1 MSIKNKFTNDIKKG
15 SLFFITER
23 LSTEN
28 AEVNFIGFM
37 QTLERETNK
46 DRSIALPFFFGVLPF
61 LKRLHF
67 PYSTSPLNTV

>member
-15 SLFFITER
+15 SLFFIRER

-46 DRSIALPFFFGVLPF
+46 DRSIASC
-61 LKRLHF
+61 HF
-67 PYSTSPLNTV
+67 SLGFSLS